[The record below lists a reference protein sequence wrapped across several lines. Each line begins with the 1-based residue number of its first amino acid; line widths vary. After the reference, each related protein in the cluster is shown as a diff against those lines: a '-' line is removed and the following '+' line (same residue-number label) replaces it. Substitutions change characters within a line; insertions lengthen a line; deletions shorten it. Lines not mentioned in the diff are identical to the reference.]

1 MITTLSFALGV
12 AMCSASTPGFESLIQ
27 PVVADSTYK
36 ALYEGGE
43 TFSDFVAKAT
53 ARKEQWEANYAKG
66 VVLVRLANGST
77 EMRLI
82 NATVGK
88 EVMETHRTPDGRGA
102 TPTVILLDAEFNERG
117 CWVERPATLVD
128 LMKNGT
134 DFEGKMAWYDKDNGA
149 SSLEEIVQV
158 IEAAHAGSK
167 KCAPDAK

>member
-66 VVLVRLANGST
+66 V
-77 EMRLI
+77 
-82 NATVGK
+82 
-88 EVMETHRTPDGRGA
+88 
-102 TPTVILLDAEFNERG
+102 
-117 CWVERPATLVD
+117 
-128 LMKNGT
+128 
-134 DFEGKMAWYDKDNGA
+134 
-149 SSLEEIVQV
+149 
-158 IEAAHAGSK
+158 
-167 KCAPDAK
+167 APDAM